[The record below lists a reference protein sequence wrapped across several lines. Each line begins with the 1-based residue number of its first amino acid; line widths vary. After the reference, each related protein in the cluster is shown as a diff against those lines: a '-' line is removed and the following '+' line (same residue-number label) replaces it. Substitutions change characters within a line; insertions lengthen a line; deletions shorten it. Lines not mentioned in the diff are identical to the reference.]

1 MIRARLH
8 AFFDELRAVGFP
20 ISPGE
25 KADALRALCLIA
37 WNEPGNVRAALG
49 ATLVKRADHLGAFHA
64 IFDIFF
70 SRLGASEFQDTS
82 ERVEGRGAQ
91 RATLTFRRG
100 RALSY
105 LDNEGLSGVLR
116 RSLAIGDRAVQR
128 LVAQEAVARYSGFQP
143 GRPVSGSYYVMRT
156 LRALD
161 LASATDAFSSEIAA
175 ALASGE
181 LDALGA
187 RLRNDVLSIELDLLR
202 KEVEAEVRRLVADDR
217 GAATLARALRKPLPE
232 DMDLMSARG
241 GEIDALRDAAASL
254 AFRLADKLKRRQGRK
269 RINHRRTFR
278 QSISYGGVPVDLRF
292 SRSRRRKPDL
302 VILADV
308 SQSVASFARFTLHL
322 ISALHDRFSRIRCFV
337 FIERMG
343 EVSALFE
350 KYSSLSDVI
359 DRINHETALIR
370 IDGRSDYGNAFRDLA
385 ERYADVVITPRSIL
399 LILGDARNNYHAPE
413 TEALK
418 ALAAK
423 VSRAFWLNPERRDQ
437 WNTGD
442 SIASQYERVCH
453 GMWECR
459 SLTQLR
465 AFVEQLR

>member
-1 MIRARLH
+1 MRARLD

-20 ISPGE
+20 ISPSE
-25 KADALRALCLIA
+25 KADALKALCCIA
-37 WNEPGNVRAALG
+37 WNERESVRAALG
-49 ATLVKRADHLGAFHA
+49 ATLVKRADHLGAFRA

-70 SRLGASEFQDTS
+70 SLPGPSESPDASEF
-82 ERVEGRGAQ
+82 VEGRRVQGPASP
-91 RATLTFRRG
+91 FRQV
-100 RALSY
+100 RALSR
-105 LDNEGLSGVLR
+105 LDRAGLSGVLQ
-116 RSLAIGDRAVQR
+116 RSVVSGDRTVQR

-143 GRPVSGSYYVMRT
+143 GRLVNGSYYVMRT
-156 LRALD
+156 LRELD
-161 LASATDAFSSEIAA
+161 LASATNAFSSETAA

-187 RLRNDVLSIELDLLR
+187 RLRNDQLFVELDLLR
-202 KEVEAEVRRLVADDR
+202 KEVEVEVRRLVANDR
-217 GAATLARALRKPLPE
+217 GASALARALRKPLPE

-241 GEIDALRDAAASL
+241 GELDALRDAAGSL
-254 AFRLADKLKRRQGRK
+254 ALRLADKLKRRQGRDQ
-269 RINHRRTFR
+269 INHRRTIHR
-278 QSISYGGVPVDLRF
+278 SMAYGGVPVDLRF
-292 SRSRRRKPDL
+292 NRSRRRKPDL

-337 FIERMG
+337 FIERIS

-350 KYSSLSDVI
+350 KFSSLNEVI
-359 DRINHETALIR
+359 DRINHETTLIR

-385 ERYADVVITPRSIL
+385 ECHADAITPRSIL
-399 LILGDARNNYHAPE
+399 LIMGDARNNYHAPG

-423 VSRAFWLNPERRDQ
+423 ASRAFWLNPERRDQ
-437 WNTGD
+437 WDTGD
-442 SIASQYERVCH
+442 SIASQYERTCH

-465 AFVEQLR
+465 AFVEDLR